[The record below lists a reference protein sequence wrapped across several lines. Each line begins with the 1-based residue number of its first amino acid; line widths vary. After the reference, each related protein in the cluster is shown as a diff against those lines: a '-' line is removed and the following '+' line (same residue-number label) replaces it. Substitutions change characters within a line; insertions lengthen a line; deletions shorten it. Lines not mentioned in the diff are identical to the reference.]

1 MKWFILVCYICFA
14 YGISYIVT
22 NSYGPKNVFLRLREW
37 AEDVG
42 PNFGLLFRCMICF
55 PTNVGILFSLFN
67 WFLLP
72 IAITPFNIIF
82 ADYHTWYMGIL
93 AAFMDG
99 CLTGGVCKVIY
110 NIDDFIDKSTPM
122 FMDERDD
129 DYEG

>member
-22 NSYGPKNVFLRLREW
+22 NSYGPKNIFLRLREW

-72 IAITPFNIIF
+72 ISITPFNMIF
-82 ADYHTWYMGIL
+82 ADYHTWYMGLL

-110 NIDDFIDKSTPM
+110 NIDDFIDKSTPV
-122 FMDERDD
+122 FMDEKDE
-129 DYEG
+129 DYD